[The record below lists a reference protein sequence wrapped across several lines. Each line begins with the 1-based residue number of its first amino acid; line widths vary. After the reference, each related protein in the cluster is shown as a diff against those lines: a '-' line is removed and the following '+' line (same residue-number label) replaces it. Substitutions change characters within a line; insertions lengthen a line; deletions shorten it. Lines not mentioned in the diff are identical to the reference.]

1 MLQSKEKEL
10 CCHVKPDVLLHQEPL
25 GTPCDVCVGSIV
37 KHDLHASRS
46 SGMVLETDERI
57 WHRFVET
64 GTMHVLVVSAEIQN
78 LYIFLYIHVLY
89 FLI

>member
-1 MLQSKEKEL
+1 MIYA
-10 CCHVKPDVLLHQEPL
+10 P
-25 GTPCDVCVGSIV
+25 
-37 KHDLHASRS
+37 SRS

-89 FLI
+89 FLILKSFLKKNTILTLSFNISLIGNDDTVCLGEFF